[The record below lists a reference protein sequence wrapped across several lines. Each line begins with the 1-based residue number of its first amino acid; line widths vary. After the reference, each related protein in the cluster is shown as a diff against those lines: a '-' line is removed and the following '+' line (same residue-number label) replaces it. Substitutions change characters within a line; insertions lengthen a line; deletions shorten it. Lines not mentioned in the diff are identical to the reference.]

1 MVVSVRWKV
10 QVKGRREAWCRRKNY
25 IVKCMHEKKFG
36 RAELN
41 FGPGRWAS
49 VLMCCQDVADHRMQ
63 PETLGKLLL
72 LLLLNPMVSFI
83 I

>member
-1 MVVSVRWKV
+1 LLLRRFFDTFLGF
-10 QVKGRREAWCRRKNY
+10 QTGARFDIGRREAWCRRKNY

-63 PETLGKLLL
+63 PETLGK
-72 LLLLNPMVSFI
+72 
-83 I
+83 